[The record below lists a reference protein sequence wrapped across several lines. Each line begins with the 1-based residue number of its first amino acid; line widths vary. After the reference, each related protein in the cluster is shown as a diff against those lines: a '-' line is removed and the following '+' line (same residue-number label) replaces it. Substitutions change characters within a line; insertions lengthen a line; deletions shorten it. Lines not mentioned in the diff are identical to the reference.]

1 MTVQEVKAKL
11 NAVRTAYREY
21 TLAREKAVQFREMI
35 SGTAQ
40 AFSDAPQSEHNG
52 NGTENK
58 YVTMLAYSEKAS
70 GKFYDYLL
78 ARLDAEKMIE
88 SLSNP
93 DEREVVTRRYIM
105 CEKWEDIAEKMHYS
119 RRHITNIHG
128 YALSKISLNF
138 PFSP

>member
-11 NAVRTAYREY
+11 NAVRVTYREY

-58 YVTMLAYSEKAS
+58 YVTMLEYSERANE
-70 GKFYDYLL
+70 KFREYIMR
-78 ARLDAEKMIE
+78 RLDAEKMIA
-88 SLSNP
+88 SLNYS
-93 DEREVVTRRYIM
+93 DEREILTRRYILN
-105 CEKWEDIAEKMHYS
+105 EKWDIIANGTNYS
-119 RRHITNIHG
+119 TRHVTRLHG
-128 YALSKISLNF
+128 YALVHLSC
-138 PFSP
+138 P